1 MVDKIIKSINPH
13 DIDISKMSREDFLKM
28 IIKLNKLLRV
38 LDDKEE
44 VLEEDMKAGDLVSP
58 TREVQ
63 DRLLEYLVS
72 NLSKIEDKK
81 ARAAATYYTLINLHM
96 FSDGNGRTSRFM
108 YDLISG
114 DISEENAVF
123 YFHTDSNMVQEQ
135 RNDFERNRKIV
146 DVGEVNKLPDILLK
160 KHFDFVPEYVFDNYD
175 WITVGYTFRSP
186 STDKII
192 PPKVLEE
199 LTKKE
204 LFDLGKILKDG
215 YGVLL
220 CPSGLAM
227 LYVSQKKGEL
237 GNWWQKNESDLKNGI
252 GVPYRLN
259 FSIYKN
265 PNMIAHWTAEDFRE
279 LIRVGNDI
287 KFDRLKAIIDV
298 FLTPEKYIHP
308 STGKPYSDE
317 ILGYV
322 EEEKKTMI

>member
-1 MVDKIIKSINPH
+1 MLDKIIKTINPH
-13 DIDISKMSREDFLKM
+13 DVDISKMSREDFLKM

-44 VLEEDMKAGDLVSP
+44 VIAYDMSAGELVSP

-81 ARAAATYYTLINLHM
+81 ARAAVTYYTLINLHM

-123 YFHTDSNMVQEQ
+123 YFHKDSNMVQEQ

-146 DVGEVNKLPDILLK
+146 DVGDVDKLPDILLK
-160 KHFDFVPEYVFDNYD
+160 KHFDFVPEYVFDNYN
-175 WITVGYTFRSP
+175 WITVGYGHNSP
-186 STDKII
+186 PTDQIL
-192 PPKVLEE
+192 PPQVLEE

-204 LFDLGKILKDG
+204 LFDLNKVLRDS

-237 GNWWQKNESDLKNGI
+237 GNWWQKNEADIKEGI

-259 FSIYKN
+259 FSIYRN
-265 PNMIAHWTAEDFRE
+265 SNMIAHWTAEDFRE
-279 LIRVGNDI
+279 LIRVGNDV

-298 FLTPEKYIHP
+298 FVTPEKYIHP

-317 ILGYV
+317 ILGYN